1 MLSEITK
8 STGSGAT
15 GQRPQTRSNENMN
28 LPILSTEVQRQA
40 FEAELTGELASIG
53 IEERAAQAHIAQFW
67 TGNGYNTHEL
77 QSRWLEHCRVCSLPD
92 DCRGCPHAGADVC
105 CGGAV

>member
-1 MLSEITK
+1 MEHNKL
-8 STGSGAT
+8 STGAS
-15 GQRPQTRSNENMN
+15 
-28 LPILSTEVQRQA
+28 QRQA
-40 FEAELTGELASIG
+40 FEAEIIGELACIG

-67 TGNGYNTHEL
+67 TGSGYNTHEL
-77 QSRWLEHCRVCSLPD
+77 QSRWLTHLSACRTRALPD